1 VQVRFGRRIGIV
13 FAAVFVGGVALAG
26 SSLPAGAAPAQY
38 FPKLARATYASI
50 SAMVEPTTGLPQDRF
65 DRSLFDIAP
74 QFAVTRRK
82 PVLSTGGGGTVDA
95 TRCTDAICRSSG
107 RYGLKLVYSTPSA
120 SFASFALDSPGFDVS
135 KAAYLEL
142 WVKGAAGGEAFEVV
156 LWSDCAGGFPGRP
169 ANGQVTATTSW
180 RRVRI
185 PLADYASYANL
196 SSLCRLSIG
205 FNDAMSHGGTVYLDR
220 IAFVSASGA
229 RLAIPFD
236 EETSTTNIGLYLA
249 DVVAATDLGLVGR
262 GAATA
267 KLAKTLTSLES
278 LQKSHGFPQNWNHA
292 VSLTPV
298 VDGDDCISSV
308 DLGNLAAGLVIV
320 RQRVPALASRASA
333 LLAAMDW
340 SWLYDPGVGL
350 LYGCRYPNGSASTWH
365 YDLLAA
371 DSRLAYVIGIGTGG
385 VPVSS
390 WSNLNRSTEAARCT
404 ADSHFGPGWL
414 GGGLFMQ
421 FLPGI
426 FVPEAG
432 TALGDSARHF
442 AEDQI
447 CYATQIGAPAW
458 GWSATSLPPNGYG
471 YCGFGQFCEEA
482 LVPHASILAVDDVPL
497 GSLEQNLEALQAL
510 GARPP
515 VTDGTR
521 TLDFGFADS
530 VNWHTGDVD
539 TAYLELDQSMAF
551 LSLANR
557 KNGKTR
563 KAFAADPIGAT
574 AISLIPDYQASSN

>member
-1 VQVRFGRRIGIV
+1 MRLGRRIGIV
-13 FAAVFVGGVALAG
+13 LAAVFLGGGALAG
-26 SSLPAGAAPAQY
+26 GSGPAGATPAQY
-38 FPKLARATYASI
+38 FPKLARATYTSI
-50 SAMVEPTTGLPQDRF
+50 SAMVEPSTGLPQDRF
-65 DRSLFDIAP
+65 DRSLFDIFP
-74 QFAVTRRK
+74 QFAVTRRR
-82 PVLSTGGGGTVDA
+82 PVLSTGGGGTLDA
-95 TRCTDAICRSSG
+95 TRCTDAICRLSG

-142 WVKGAAGGEAFEVV
+142 WVKGASVGEAFEVV
-156 LWSDCAGGFPGRP
+156 LWSNCAGGFPGRP
-169 ANGQVTATTSW
+169 PSGQVTATTTW

-185 PLADYASYANL
+185 RLADYAPYANL

-220 IAFVSASGA
+220 VAFLSAYGT

-249 DVVAATDLGLVGR
+249 DVAAAADLGLVGR
-262 GAATA
+262 AAAVA
-267 KLAKTLTSLES
+267 KLGKTLTSLES
-278 LQKSHGFPQNWNHA
+278 LQKWHGFPQNWNRV
-292 VSLTPV
+292 VSLTPAT
-298 VDGDDCISSV
+298 GDDCISTV
-308 DLGNLAAGLVIV
+308 DLANLAAGLIVV
-320 RQRVPALASRASA
+320 RQRLPVLAPRASA

-340 SWLYDPGVGL
+340 SWLYDPSVGL
-350 LYGCRYPNGSASTWH
+350 LYGCRYPNGSASSWH

-390 WSNLNRSTEAARCT
+390 WSNLNRSTEAARCE
-404 ADSHFGPGWL
+404 ADSHFAPGWL

-426 FVPEAG
+426 FVPEGG
-432 TALGDSARHF
+432 TVLGDSARHF

-458 GWSATSLPPNGYG
+458 GWSATSLPPNGYD

-482 LVPHASILAVDDVPL
+482 LVPHASILAADYVPL
-497 GSLEQNLEALQAL
+497 VSLEQNLVALQAL

-521 TLDFGFADS
+521 TFDFGFADS

-539 TAYLELDQSMAF
+539 TAYLLLDQSMAF

-557 KNGKTR
+557 QNGRTR
-563 KAFAADPIGAT
+563 QAFAADPIGAT
-574 AISLIPDYQASSN
+574 AISLIPDY